1 MSRKKAVTL
10 ALSFGVIISGLYA
23 FRYLSGTHTEYC
35 PLSHKLSDTSD
46 CIVLQV
52 SHGRVLVRHR
62 DSFTKEAYF
71 EIIGNGR
78 SRKFEI
84 PDYTIHGTGPK
95 KFRVRLIDN
104 EDSAVT
110 INGERF
116 ELRPIADGN
125 G

>member
-1 MSRKKAVTL
+1 MSLKKGITL
-10 ALSFGVIISGLYA
+10 VLSFGVIISGLYA

-46 CIVLQV
+46 CIVLQI
-52 SHGRVLVRHR
+52 SHGRVLIRHR

-84 PDYTIHGTGPK
+84 PDYTIHGPGPK

-104 EDSAVT
+104 EESAVT

-116 ELRPIADGN
+116 ELRPIAGGN

>member
-1 MSRKKAVTL
+1 MSRRKGITL
-10 ALSFGVIISGLYA
+10 ALSFGVIILGLYA
-23 FRYLSGTHTEYC
+23 FRYLNGTHTEYC

-46 CIVLQV
+46 CIVLQIY
-52 SHGRVLVRHR
+52 HGRVLIRHR

-71 EIIGNGR
+71 EIIDNGL

-84 PDYTIHGTGPK
+84 PDYTLNGSGPK

-104 EDSAVT
+104 EESAVT

-116 ELRPIADGN
+116 ELRPIAG
-125 G
+125 GSG

>member
-1 MSRKKAVTL
+1 MSRRKGITL
-10 ALSFGVIISGLYA
+10 ALSLGVIVTGLYA

-46 CIVLQV
+46 CIVL
-52 SHGRVLVRHR
+52 HIKNGRVLLRHR

-71 EIIGNGR
+71 EIIENGR
-78 SRKFEI
+78 SQKFEI
-84 PDYTIHGTGPK
+84 PDYKLKINTPK

-110 INGERF
+110 INGERY
-116 ELRPIADGN
+116 ELRQIADGS

>member
-1 MSRKKAVTL
+1 MSRRKAVTL
-10 ALSFGVIISGLYA
+10 ALAFGVIISGLYA
-23 FRYLSGTHTEYC
+23 FRYLSGTHAEYC

-46 CIVLQV
+46 CIVLQIDN
-52 SHGRVLVRHR
+52 GRVLIRHR

-78 SRKFEI
+78 SQKFEI
-84 PDYTIHGTGPK
+84 PDYTLPGSGPK

-110 INGERF
+110 INGERH
-116 ELRPIADGN
+116 ELRPIGEES

>member
-1 MSRKKAVTL
+1 MSRKKAITL

-23 FRYLSGTHTEYC
+23 FRFLNGTQTEYC

-46 CIVLQV
+46 CIVLEI
-52 SHGRVLVRHR
+52 SHGRVLIRHR

-71 EIIGNGR
+71 EIIENGR
-78 SRKFEI
+78 SHKFEI
-84 PDYTIHGTGPK
+84 PAYTINSDSRQK
-95 KFRVRLIDN
+95 IRVRLIEN
-104 EDSAVT
+104 EESAVT

-116 ELRPIADGN
+116 ELRPINGGN

>member
-1 MSRKKAVTL
+1 MSRRKGITL
-10 ALSFGVIISGLYA
+10 ALSLGVIITGLYA

-46 CIVLQV
+46 CIVLQIKD
-52 SHGRVLVRHR
+52 GRVLIRHR

-71 EIIGNGR
+71 EIIENGR
-78 SRKFEI
+78 SQKFEI
-84 PDYTIHGTGPK
+84 PDYKLKINTPK

-110 INGERF
+110 INGERY
-116 ELRPIADGN
+116 ELRQIADGS

>member
-1 MSRKKAVTL
+1 MSRRKAVTL
-10 ALSFGVIISGLYA
+10 ALAFGVIISGLYA

-46 CIVLQV
+46 CIVLQIDN
-52 SHGRVLVRHR
+52 GRVLIRHR

-78 SRKFEI
+78 SQKFEI
-84 PDYTIHGTGPK
+84 PDYTLPGNGHK

-110 INGERF
+110 INGERY
-116 ELRPIADGN
+116 ELRPIGEGN